1 MNVLRREPAIHFRR
15 PGAGRP
21 RPPREPLADPRVPAV
36 ALAFLIAAAALAA
49 GQGPGETRRA
59 SGPSLSR
66 GDLSGIWEVRINA
79 GLVGPSLLCRVVP
92 ELSTTELD
100 TVPRARN
107 LKELIYAVI
116 PDSSVEWFD
125 SVCEPVFSGE
135 NGNQVS
141 GDCLIPLVW
150 ASPCNLEADLS
161 FEGALDQEGRF
172 TCVGLGDVT
181 LLGPGLCPKT
191 TCPGEILIVARRVG
205 AVP

>member
-1 MNVLRREPAIHFRR
+1 MERGQRLPVDVRRVV
-15 PGAGRP
+15 GP
-21 RPPREPLADPRVPAV
+21 RLGPPRGPGNKLVAV
-36 ALAFLIAAAALAA
+36 VSLLVLAA
-49 GQGPGETRRA
+49 TPAGGQGTRPA
-59 SGPSLSR
+59 SDPAQGRGPR
-66 GDLSGIWEVRINA
+66 DLSGIWEVKITA
-79 GLVGPSLLCRVVP
+79 GLVGTSLLCRVVP

-116 PDSSVEWFD
+116 PDTSIAWFD
-125 SVCEPVFSGE
+125 SVCEPVFSGD
-135 NGNQVS
+135 NGEQVS

-161 FEGALDQEGRF
+161 FEGALDREGRF
-172 TCVGLGDVT
+172 TCIGLGDVS
-181 LLGPGLCPKT
+181 LGGPGLCPKT